1 MKKIG
6 IASDHAGYEMKE
18 FLVGYLNA
26 MGYEVLDFGA
36 HSPES
41 VDYADFAHPL
51 AEAIENG
58 ELERGVALCGSG
70 EGMTMTLNKHQGIRA
85 GLCWDTEIASLIR
98 RHNDANI
105 IVFPARFITNDEAV
119 KMLDAYFAAE
129 FEGGRHIARIAN
141 GDVRSALGAV
151 ELAVQDMLYDP
162 QTAGG
167 LLIACDP
174 ADADALFAALKDAV
188 PSAQRVGT
196 VQPYAG
202 SARIYLK

>member
-105 IVFPARFITNDEAV
+105 IDRKSVV
-119 KMLDAYFAAE
+119 
-129 FEGGRHIARIAN
+129 
-141 GDVRSALGAV
+141 
-151 ELAVQDMLYDP
+151 
-162 QTAGG
+162 
-167 LLIACDP
+167 
-174 ADADALFAALKDAV
+174 
-188 PSAQRVGT
+188 
-196 VQPYAG
+196 
-202 SARIYLK
+202 

>member
-1 MKKIG
+1 MRHDFCL
-6 IASDHAGYEMKE
+6 S
-18 FLVGYLNA
+18 LVPGPQRSFS
-26 MGYEVLDFGA
+26 ESDFGA

-119 KMLDAYFAAE
+119 KMLDSEEPEMAE
-129 FEGGRHIARIAN
+129 AGPLQHVADGIADTLNEGRETDG
-141 GDVRSALGAV
+141 
-151 ELAVQDMLYDP
+151 
-162 QTAGG
+162 TK
-167 LLIACDP
+167 
-174 ADADALFAALKDAV
+174 ADETETD
-188 PSAQRVGT
+188 GT
-196 VQPYAG
+196 VTDG
-202 SARIYLK
+202 ARN

>member
-70 EGMTMTLNKHQGIRA
+70 EGMTMTLNKHQGAISRA
-85 GLCWDTEIASLIR
+85 SPRCPWRA
-98 RHNDANI
+98 ANRA
-105 IVFPARFITNDEAV
+105 ARSEEPETAEAGPLQHV
-119 KMLDAYFAAE
+119 
-129 FEGGRHIARIAN
+129 
-141 GDVRSALGAV
+141 
-151 ELAVQDMLYDP
+151 
-162 QTAGG
+162 
-167 LLIACDP
+167 
-174 ADADALFAALKDAV
+174 ADGIADALNEGRKADGDV
-188 PSAQRVGT
+188 TGWVRSGWDRSGQN
-196 VQPYAG
+196 
-202 SARIYLK
+202 SN